1 MIGSFP
7 EKRFD
12 RFGPI
17 YYPPHQKQ
25 HQKKNDIPAPVEASK
40 MLLMEVYYDDDINDA
55 VANLRKMDG
64 TIPA

>member
-7 EKRFD
+7 DKRFD

-25 HQKKNDIPAPVEASK
+25 KMKENDIQAPVEASK
-40 MLLMEVYYDDDINDA
+40 MCPMDSEVYYDGDIHDA
-55 VANLRKMDG
+55 VISILPSM
-64 TIPA
+64 

>member
-7 EKRFD
+7 DARFD

-25 HQKKNDIPAPVEASK
+25 QKKKYEFPAPVEASK
-40 MLLMEVYYDDDINDA
+40 M
-55 VANLRKMDG
+55 
-64 TIPA
+64 

>member
-25 HQKKNDIPAPVEASK
+25 HQKKK
-40 MLLMEVYYDDDINDA
+40 
-55 VANLRKMDG
+55 KKKKK
-64 TIPA
+64 